1 MDAFMA
7 MQAGGKPDM
16 GALAVDDSP
25 LMPQPDLPPVDGM
38 VEVAGHKFTPD
49 VADHVEQI
57 MSAVD
62 GLKVVSGGRDA
73 HTNRIHRGVVGSLHL
88 DGRAVDFSGPLALSR
103 KRRVLADSWVPQRSV
118 STILGADR
126 SCISDGELAW
136 RQACSISWTS
146 FNSCVDRPSRAAVWG
161 RTVRPRN
168 RCCPPPLGAACR
180 TCRFTVTC

>member
-1 MDAFMA
+1 MDPALMDAFMA

-73 HTNRIHRGVVGSLHL
+73 HTNRIHRGVAGSLHL
-88 DGRAVDFSGPLALSR
+88 DGRAVDFSGSAGAIQKAAGAGR
-103 KRRVLADSWVPQRSV
+103 Q
-118 STILGADR
+118 LGAT
-126 SCISDGELAW
+126 EV
-136 RQACSISWTS
+136 SIHNPGGGQIVHIGW
-146 FNSCVDRPSRAAVWG
+146 
-161 RTVRPRN
+161 
-168 RCCPPPLGAACR
+168 
-180 TCRFTVTC
+180 